1 MFHLM
6 ELHCWIITLSASLVA
21 ISAKTQFFDQ
31 VKISFTSQLV
41 KGIFKLFQ
49 KLPKYFS
56 GITTFALV
64 NESLSSG
71 VFSTIL
77 NKKVF
82 KIFKRFRIKRKRS
95 TWVICLLFFVIF
107 AVFK

>member
-56 GITTFALV
+56 GITTFAPV

-71 VFSTIL
+71 VFPTIL
-77 NKKVF
+77 AFFKKGLELRERGVLG
-82 KIFKRFRIKRKRS
+82 S
-95 TWVICLLFFVIF
+95 SL
-107 AVFK
+107 

>member
-71 VFSTIL
+71 VFPTIL

-82 KIFKRFRIKRKRS
+82 KIFKRFRIKRKTS